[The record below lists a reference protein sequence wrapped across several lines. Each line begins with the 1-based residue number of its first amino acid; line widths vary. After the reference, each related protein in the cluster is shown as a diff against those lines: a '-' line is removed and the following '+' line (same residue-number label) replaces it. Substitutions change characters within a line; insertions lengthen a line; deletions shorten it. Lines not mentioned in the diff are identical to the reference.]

1 MGFSFC
7 SLQNKTT
14 MAAIKTLNP
23 KAEVARAAQALSI
36 NISGARGIQD
46 VLKTNLGPKGTMK
59 MLVSGAGDIKITKDG
74 NILLHEMQIQHP
86 TASMIAKACTAQD
99 DIIGDGTTSTV
110 LLIGELLK
118 QAEIQIQD
126 GLHPRLIAEGFD
138 LAKVK
143 AKEVLD
149 NIRLREDMTR
159 ERLCQVAR
167 TALRTKV
174 HSDLADRLTEV
185 CVDGILAIK
194 KDKEPLD
201 LHMVEV
207 MEMQH
212 KTEMDTN
219 LVKGLV
225 LDHGGR
231 HPDMPKHLK
240 NSYILTCNVSMEY
253 EKTEVNSGFFYK
265 SADEREKL
273 VTAEREFIENR
284 VKKVIELKRKV
295 CAGNDKMFVV
305 INQKGIDPQSLDL
318 LAKENILGLRRAKR
332 RNMERLSLACGG
344 LALNSFDDMTEE
356 SLGYAG
362 NVYEHV
368 LGETKYTFVEDLK
381 NPLSVT
387 ILIRGPYKH
396 TLVQTKD
403 AIRDGLRAIK
413 NAMDD
418 ASLVPGAGAFEVAA
432 YNELMKYESDVK
444 GRARYGVMA
453 FANALLTIP
462 KNLAVNSGYDSMDS
476 LVKLREE
483 YKNSGGLPVGL
494 DISTG
499 EVLNPVDAGIFDN
512 YCVKKHMLDACSVI
526 ARNLLIVDEIMRAGL
541 SQLK

>member
-1 MGFSFC
+1 
-7 SLQNKTT
+7 

-110 LLIGELLK
+110 LLIGEMLK

-149 NIRLREDMTR
+149 NIRIQEEMTR

-174 HSDLADRLTEV
+174 HSDLADKLTEV
-185 CVDGILAIK
+185 CVDAVLAIK
-194 KDKEPLD
+194 QDGKPLD

-207 MEMQH
+207 QEMQH
-212 KTEMDTN
+212 KTELDTQ

-225 LDHGGR
+225 MDHGGR
-231 HPDMPKHLK
+231 HPDMPKSVE
-240 NSYILTCNVSMEY
+240 NAYILTCNVSMEY

-265 SADEREKL
+265 SAEEREKM
-273 VTAEREFIENR
+273 VSAEREFIENR
-284 VKKVIELKRKV
+284 VQKVIDLKKKV
-295 CAGNDKMFVV
+295 CAGNDKTFVV
-305 INQKGIDPQSLDL
+305 LNQKGIDPQSLDM

-344 LALNSFDDMTEE
+344 LALNSFDDMNEE
-356 SLGYAG
+356 SLGFAG
-362 NVYEHV
+362 KVYEHV

-387 ILIRGPYKH
+387 ILIKGPYKH

-413 NAMDD
+413 NALDD
-418 ASLVPGAGAFEVAA
+418 ASLVPGAGAFEVAC
-432 YNELMKYESDVK
+432 YNELMKYESEVK
-444 GRARYGVMA
+444 GRARYGVIA

-483 YKNSGGLPVGL
+483 YKNGGGLPVGL